1 MESRES
7 EKLGCHTMTA
17 PTVLGTV
24 CNMNH
29 STAEE
34 DLWTSEEEL
43 KQHKLSSLAKAKA
56 LRRPLRIIKVSD
68 IQGRNEAQHKLSSLA
83 KAKALRRPLR
93 MF

>member
-17 PTVLGTV
+17 PTVLSTG

-34 DLWTSEEEL
+34 DLW
-43 KQHKLSSLAKAKA
+43 
-56 LRRPLRIIKVSD
+56 VSD
-68 IQGRNEAQHKLSSLA
+68 IRGRIEAAQTLKPGEGESS
-83 KAKALRRPLR
+83 
-93 MF
+93 